1 MKPFIGITTSFQ
13 GEDYQIGSYL
23 RATYSNEIRR
33 AGGTPVL
40 LPHNIPPEE
49 AGEYTAKLD
58 GLLFS
63 GGGDLSPHYFN
74 EEPIRELVSFFSI
87 RDVTELSLMREAQQI
102 GLPLLGICRGCQL
115 INVALGGS
123 LYQDIP
129 RQVPDSIGH
138 YPKGTPHYEPYH
150 NISILP
156 GESHIAS
163 IVKQPSIRTNS
174 FHHQSV
180 KDLAPGLKVTAKS
193 CDGIIEAFEGT
204 DPSWYVNCVQFHP
217 ETMCEKHPEF
227 RAFFTHFVNFCENRT
242 KSKK

>member
-1 MKPFIGITTSFQ
+1 MKPFIGITTTFT
-13 GEDYQIGSYL
+13 GEDYQIGSNL

-40 LPHNIPPEE
+40 LPHNILPEE
-49 AGEYTAKLD
+49 ASEYTVKLD

-74 EEPIRELVSFFSI
+74 EEPIRELGGFLSI

-102 GLPLLGICRGCQL
+102 GLPVFGICRGCQL

-129 RQVPDSIGH
+129 RQIPDSIGH
-138 YPKGTPHYEPYH
+138 YPKNTPHYEPFH
-150 NISILP
+150 KVTIVS
-156 GESHIAS
+156 GESRIAS

-180 KDLAPGLKVTAKS
+180 KHLAPGLRVTAQAA
-193 CDGIIEAFEGT
+193 DGIIEAFEGT
-204 DPSWYVNCVQFHP
+204 DPAWYVHCVQFHP

-227 RAFFTHFVNFCENRT
+227 RAFFTEFVNACGNWT